1 MDQTSK
7 VIPIGAAKG
16 IPARRPIE
24 EHDLLRLCDE
34 TILKSVIGEDER
46 KKVRDAPM
54 YKSLQRVFM
63 VAYRMG
69 EVNARPR
76 PKMMLP

>member
-46 KKVRDAPM
+46 KKGPGYSHV
-54 YKSLQRVFM
+54 
-63 VAYRMG
+63 
-69 EVNARPR
+69 
-76 PKMMLP
+76 